1 MPGRLQVLL
10 AFILSGFLG
19 GEVAYGQNYLILQR
33 GANEKTRLVY
43 EVGDE
48 LVYLQK
54 GLDYYIRDNIREIG
68 QDILILEENVL
79 SLEQIEA
86 VDIRNKDERNRT
98 LANVSFLSMAAG
110 GMLLLAG
117 GINSL
122 YSEGRLSYSSETLTT
137 AGGLLGAGLLFQP
150 LRYKR
155 FKLKGRNKIQ
165 TILLETSGEK

>member
-1 MPGRLQVLL
+1 
-10 AFILSGFLG
+10 
-19 GEVAYGQNYLILQR
+19 
-33 GANEKTRLVY
+33 
-43 EVGDE
+43 
-48 LVYLQK
+48 LQK

-68 QDILILEENVL
+68 QDILILEENIL
-79 SLEQIEA
+79 SLEQIVV
-86 VDIRNKDERNRT
+86 VDIRKKDERNRT

-122 YSEGRLSYSSETLTT
+122 YSEGRVSYSSGTLAT
-137 AGGLLGAGLLFQP
+137 AGGLLGAGLLLQP

-165 TILLETSGEK
+165 TILLEPIGEK